1 MSNPFSRH
9 PQEVGMTY
17 LQHFVFAF
25 SVTFKLMIAA
35 FCCSVHAFLP
45 FLFTTTTS
53 GIVRDLHEKIG
64 DRSNHQNINSKI

>member
-9 PQEVGMTY
+9 PKEVGMTY

-25 SVTFKLMIAA
+25 SVTFKLMIAV

-53 GIVRDLHEKIG
+53 NIVRGLNEKIG
-64 DRSNHQNINSKI
+64 DRRTHGNYKS